1 MKFKILYQENQKIKT
16 IILEATSDDAL
27 QKMDI
32 FPSNVIRIR
41 KLKEFDFDLFSFKN
55 SKKDV
60 YEFFTQLDIMLG
72 ANLTF
77 SQSIDLLLNSKQ
89 EKKIEEIIKVIQQ
102 SLSSSLTI
110 EKALLKYKG
119 YLGETSLLFLKLGF
133 ENGNIKE
140 SVHSL
145 VEILEEDIKSHEK
158 LTEVMRYP
166 FILVISLFVSIGM
179 IFLYVLP
186 NFEFIFSL
194 LKDEIPF
201 STYLLIGIKEIL
213 DSYWL
218 LIFIATGVI
227 ASLISLLTQK
237 YRYIYHKILLLKI
250 PIFSKMIQDYYFY
263 RLFLSMSIIVK
274 SKYQFQVAISNS
286 KNIVNNLYVQKM
298 MDKVVLNIKNGIS
311 ISEAFARS
319 DLFDNLTMKLLNTAE
334 NTNNYEYILL
344 DITAQYKKRFHKSL
358 KNFSSTIEPM
368 LIFIISLVVLWLI
381 LAIML
386 PIWNLGAVIN

>member
-1 MKFKILYQENQKIKT
+1 MKFKITYQENKKKYT
-16 IILEATSDDAL
+16 IVLEANSTVAL
-27 QKMDI
+27 EKMDNY
-32 FPSNVIRIR
+32 PSNIIKIRE
-41 KLKEFDFDLFSFKN
+41 LKSFNFDLFAFTN

-77 SQSIDLLLNSKQ
+77 SQSIDLLLDSKQ
-89 EKKIEEIIKVIQQ
+89 EKKIEEIIKVIQH
-102 SLSSSLTI
+102 SLSSSISI
-110 EKALLKYKG
+110 EKALVKYKT

-145 VEILEEDIKSHEK
+145 VEILEEDIKSNEK

-166 FILVISLFVSIGM
+166 LILISSLFVSIGM
-179 IFLYVLP
+179 IYLYVLP

-194 LKDEIPF
+194 LKDDIPF
-201 STYLLIGIKEIL
+201 STYVLISIKEIV
-213 DSYWL
+213 DTYWL
-218 LIFIATGVI
+218 LIFISIGIMVFC
-227 ASLISLLTQK
+227 ISLLIK
-237 YRYIYHKILLLKI
+237 NYKYIYHKILLLKI

-298 MDKVVLNIKNGIS
+298 MDKVVLNIKNGTS
-311 ISEAFARS
+311 ISEAFGRS
-319 DLFDNLTMKLLNTAE
+319 DLFDNLTMKLLNTAD

-344 DITAQYKKRFHKSL
+344 DITSQYKKRFHKSL
-358 KNFSSTIEPM
+358 KNFSATIEPM

>member
-1 MKFKILYQENQKIKT
+1 MKFKIVYQENQKVKT
-16 IILEATSDDAL
+16 IVLEANSDESL
-27 QKMDI
+27 QKMDR
-32 FPSNVIRIR
+32 FPSNIIKIRE
-41 KLKEFDFDLFSFKN
+41 LKEFNFDLFAFKN

-77 SQSIDLLLNSKQ
+77 SQSIDLLLDSQQ
-89 EKKIEEIIKVIQQ
+89 ENKIEEIIKVIQQ
-102 SLSSSLTI
+102 SLSSSISI
-110 EKALLKYKG
+110 EKALVKYKT

-145 VEILEEDIKSHEK
+145 VEILEEDIKSNEK
-158 LTEVMRYP
+158 LTDVMRYP
-166 FILVISLFVSIGM
+166 LILIISLFVSIGM

-201 STYLLIGIKEIL
+201 STYILITIKEIL
-213 DSYWL
+213 DTYWL
-218 LIFIATGVI
+218 LILVGMGLI
-227 ASLISLLTQK
+227 ASFISLMAKK
-237 YRYIYHKILLLKI
+237 YRYSYHKVLLLKI

-286 KNIVNNLYVQKM
+286 KNIVNNLYVKKM
-298 MDKVVLNIKNGIS
+298 MDKVVLNIKNGMS
-311 ISEAFARS
+311 ISEAFGRS
-319 DLFDNLTMKLLNTAE
+319 NLFDNLTMKLLNTAD

-344 DITAQYKKRFHKSL
+344 DITTQYKKRFHKSL

>member
-1 MKFKILYQENQKIKT
+1 MKFKIVYQENQKIKS
-16 IILEATSDDAL
+16 IILESNSYETL

-32 FPSNVIRIR
+32 FPSNII
-41 KLKEFDFDLFSFKN
+41 KMKELKEVKFDLFVFRN

-72 ANLTF
+72 ANLSF
-77 SQSIDLLLNSKQ
+77 SQSIDLLLDSKQ
-89 EKKIEEIIKVIQQ
+89 EKKIEQIIKVIQH
-102 SLSSSLTI
+102 SLSSSI
-110 EKALLKYKG
+110 SIDKALFQYKT

-140 SVHSL
+140 SIHSL
-145 VEILEEDIKSHEK
+145 VEILEEDIKSSEK
-158 LTEVMRYP
+158 LSEVMRYP
-166 FILVISLFVSIGM
+166 IILIISLFVSIGM

-201 STYLLIGIKEIL
+201 STSLLLSIKKSI

-218 LIFIATGVI
+218 LLLIMLGVTIFCIGTLVN
-227 ASLISLLTQK
+227 K
-237 YRYIYHKILLLKI
+237 YRYIFHKILLLNI
-250 PIFSKMIQDYYFY
+250 PIFSKMIQAYYFY

-298 MDKVVLNIKNGIS
+298 MDQVVQSIKNGTS
-311 ISEAFARS
+311 ISEAFGRV
-319 DLFDNLTMKLLNTAE
+319 DLFDNLTMKLLNTAD

-358 KNFSSTIEPM
+358 KTFSSTIEPM

>member
-298 MDKVVLNIKNGIS
+298 MDKVVLNIKND
-311 ISEAFARS
+311 FTR
-319 DLFDNLTMKLLNTAE
+319 
-334 NTNNYEYILL
+334 
-344 DITAQYKKRFHKSL
+344 
-358 KNFSSTIEPM
+358 
-368 LIFIISLVVLWLI
+368 V
-381 LAIML
+381 
-386 PIWNLGAVIN
+386 

>member
-1 MKFKILYQENQKIKT
+1 MKFKIKYQENQKVKT
-16 IILEATSDDAL
+16 IILEANSEELL

-32 FPSNVIRIR
+32 FPSNIIKVRE
-41 KLKEFDFDLFSFKN
+41 LKEFNLDLSLFKN

-77 SQSIDLLLNSKQ
+77 SQSIDLLLDSKQ
-89 EKKIEEIIKVIQQ
+89 EKKIEEIIKVIQH
-102 SLSSSLTI
+102 SLSSSLSI
-110 EKALLKYKG
+110 EKALVKYKT

-145 VEILEEDIKSHEK
+145 VEILEEDIKSNEK

-166 FILVISLFVSIGM
+166 LILVISLFVSIGM

-194 LKDEIPF
+194 LKDEIPL
-201 STYLLIGIKEIL
+201 STYILISIKEIV
-213 DSYWL
+213 DTYWL
-218 LIFIATGVI
+218 LILLSIGIIVFL
-227 ASLISLLTQK
+227 ASLLAKK
-237 YRYIYHKILLLKI
+237 YRYLYHKILLLKI

-298 MDKVVLNIKNGIS
+298 IDKVVLNIKNGMS
-311 ISEAFARS
+311 ISEAFGRS
-319 DLFDNLTMKLLNTAE
+319 DLFDNLTMKLLHTAD

-344 DITAQYKKRFHKSL
+344 DITTQYKKRFHKSL

-368 LIFIISLVVLWLI
+368 LIFIISLIVLWLI

-386 PIWNLGAVIN
+386 PVWNLGAVIN

>member
-1 MKFKILYQENQKIKT
+1 MKYKIRYQDNKKLHT
-16 IILEATSDDAL
+16 ITMEANSAESL
-27 QKMDI
+27 KNMDKY
-32 FPSNVIRIR
+32 PSNVIKIR
-41 KLKEFDFDLFSFKN
+41 ELKELKLDFFKFKN
-55 SKKDV
+55 YKKDV
-60 YEFFTQLDIMLG
+60 YEFFTQLDIMLS

-77 SQSIDLLLNSKQ
+77 SQSVDLLLESKQ

-102 SLSSSLTI
+102 SLSSSLSI
-110 EKALLKYKG
+110 EKALLNYKK

-140 SVHSL
+140 SIHSL
-145 VEILEEDIKSHEK
+145 VEILEEDIKSSDK
-158 LTEVMRYP
+158 LSEVMRYP
-166 FILVISLFVSIGM
+166 TILIISLFISIGM

-194 LKDEIPF
+194 LKDDIPF
-201 STYLLIGIKEIL
+201 STYLLISIKEIV
-213 DSYWL
+213 DRYWL
-218 LIFIATGVI
+218 LLF
-227 ASLISLLTQK
+227 ISLGMMVILVSFLVKK
-237 YRYIYHKILLLKI
+237 YRYIYDKILLLKI

-286 KNIVNNLYVQKM
+286 KNIVNNLYVQEM
-298 MDKVVLNIKNGIS
+298 MEKVLLNIKNGVS
-311 ISEAFARS
+311 ISESFEKS
-319 DLFDNLTMKLLNTAE
+319 NLFDNLTMKLLNAAD
-334 NTNNYEYILL
+334 NTNSYEYILL
-344 DITAQYKKRFHKSL
+344 DITAQYKKRFHRSL

-368 LIFIISLVVLWLI
+368 LIFLISLVVLWLI

>member
-1 MKFKILYQENQKIKT
+1 MKFKIWYQENQKLKT
-16 IILEATSDDAL
+16 IIVEANSTETL
-27 QKMDI
+27 QKTGI
-32 FPSNVIRIR
+32 YPTNIIKIRE
-41 KLKEFDFDLFSFKN
+41 LKEFNFDLFAFRN

-77 SQSIDLLLNSKQ
+77 SQSIDLLLDSKQ
-89 EKKIEEIIKVIQQ
+89 EKKIEEIIKVIQH
-102 SLSSSLTI
+102 SLSSSI
-110 EKALLKYKG
+110 SVDKALYEYKT

-140 SVHSL
+140 SIHSL
-145 VEILEEDIKSHEK
+145 VEILEEDIKSSEK

-166 FILVISLFVSIGM
+166 FILVISLFISIGM

-201 STYLLIGIKEIL
+201 STYLLISIKEIL

-218 LIFIATGVI
+218 LIFITLGVI
-227 ASLISLLTQK
+227 SFFISFLAKK
-237 YRYIYHKILLLKI
+237 YRYIYHKVLLLKI
-250 PIFSKMIQDYYFY
+250 PVFSKMIQDYYFY

-298 MDKVVLNIKNGIS
+298 MDKVVLSIKNGTS
-311 ISEAFARS
+311 ISEAFGRS
-319 DLFDNLTMKLLNTAE
+319 DMFDNLTMKLLNTAD

-344 DITAQYKKRFHKSL
+344 DITAQYKKRFHRSL

-386 PIWNLGAVIN
+386 PIWNLGAVIS

>member
-1 MKFKILYQENQKIKT
+1 MKFKIVYQENQKIKS
-16 IILEATSDDAL
+16 IILESNSYDTL
-27 QKMDI
+27 HKMDI
-32 FPSNVIRIR
+32 FPSNII
-41 KLKEFDFDLFSFKN
+41 KIKELKEVKFDLFVFRS
-55 SKKDV
+55 SRKDV

-72 ANLTF
+72 ANLSF
-77 SQSIDLLLNSKQ
+77 SQSIDLLLDSKQ
-89 EKKIEEIIKVIQQ
+89 EKKIEQIIKVIQH
-102 SLSSSLTI
+102 SLSSSI
-110 EKALLKYKG
+110 SIDKALFQYKT

-140 SVHSL
+140 SIHSL
-145 VEILEEDIKSHEK
+145 VEILEEDIKSSEK
-158 LTEVMRYP
+158 LSEVMRYP
-166 FILVISLFVSIGM
+166 IILIISLFVSIGM

-201 STYLLIGIKEIL
+201 STSLLLSIKEIIN
-213 DSYWL
+213 SYWL
-218 LIFIATGVI
+218 LLFIMLGVTI
-227 ASLISLLTQK
+227 LFVSILINK
-237 YRYIYHKILLLKI
+237 YRYIYHKILLLNI
-250 PIFSKMIQDYYFY
+250 PIFSKMIQAYYFY

-274 SKYQFQVAISNS
+274 SKYQFQIAISNS
-286 KNIVNNLYVQKM
+286 KNIVNNFYVQKM
-298 MDKVVLNIKNGIS
+298 MDQVVQSIKNGTS
-311 ISEAFARS
+311 ISEAFGRV
-319 DLFDNLTMKLLNTAE
+319 DLFDNLTMKLLNTAD